1 MSDNSILAELVWEP
15 ERGALTFKGV
25 RYLLIRPETLI
36 GLQKAMEAE
45 VGPGRT
51 AEVLYQGGFT
61 GGRLSGEKY
70 RDTFGLDERGAV
82 EYMCRMGGEIGWGA
96 LRLVDLDLAAGRM
109 VVEAEASPFAE
120 AYGEARQGVC
130 HLLRGVFGGLGEAL
144 FGRPVEAVEETCR
157 AAGADRCRIR
167 VAARPEAPG

>member
-1 MSDNSILAELVWEP
+1 MSGNSVLAELTWESD
-15 ERGALTFKGV
+15 RGALSFKGV

-45 VGPGRT
+45 VGSERT
-51 AEVLYQGGFT
+51 GEILYQGGYT
-61 GGRLSGEKY
+61 GGRLSGQKY
-70 RDTFGLDERGAV
+70 RETFGLDERGAV
-82 EYMCRMGGEIGWGA
+82 EYMCRMGREIGWGA
-96 LRLVDLDLAAGRM
+96 LHLAEFDLAAGRM

-120 AYGEARQGVC
+120 AYGQAAQGVC

-144 FGRPVEAVEETCR
+144 FGRPVEAVEEACR

-167 VAARPEAPG
+167 VTALPGTPG